1 MFNFKPSLMDSYLLT
16 RSGLSTSRRTARLA
30 IRTLLYTL
38 SCSQFAALLFY
49 LHMETSSLDDEH
61 SSRVLFSGPRNKWT
75 AAFHV
80 AFSSVP
86 YYNQKKST
94 HQDRRYKFV
103 QTKIKDWFGLHDGMT
118 SHFSRPSTRLVLLF
132 CSWLNQLVDIF
143 FSVPE
148 KRISTNSFTFVAL
161 TKTWRQKAECSLRL
175 EALEVDAA

>member
-1 MFNFKPSLMDSYLLT
+1 
-16 RSGLSTSRRTARLA
+16 
-30 IRTLLYTL
+30 
-38 SCSQFAALLFY
+38 
-49 LHMETSSLDDEH
+49 METSSLDDEH

-75 AAFHV
+75 AAFHL

-86 YYNQKKST
+86 YYNQKKPT
-94 HQDRRYKFV
+94 HQDRRFKSV

-118 SHFSRPSTRLVLLF
+118 SHFSRPSTGLVLLF

-161 TKTWRQKAECSLRL
+161 TKTWWQKSWVFSSPWSRRSIELQRLRL
-175 EALEVDAA
+175 LQIKKGVFDLRTTFSRT